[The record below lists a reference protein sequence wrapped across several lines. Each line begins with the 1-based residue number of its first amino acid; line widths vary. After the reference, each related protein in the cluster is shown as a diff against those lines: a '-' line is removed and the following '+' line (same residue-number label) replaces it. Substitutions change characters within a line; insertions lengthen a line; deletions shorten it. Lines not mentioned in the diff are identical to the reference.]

1 MPDLHSEDH
10 GTPPRI
16 IVEYRLDRCVGADA
30 PVPIG
35 LSVDPD
41 RRKRR
46 RNGARSQHV
55 IETDLLVPAIEIS
68 NLTTAN
74 ADEPKRESRLAGIN
88 EVKINQLR
96 QQFP

>member
-1 MPDLHSEDH
+1 MCVFDDY
-10 GTPPRI
+10 PR
-16 IVEYRLDRCVGADA
+16 RSC
-30 PVPIG
+30 G

-41 RRKRR
+41 RRKRWR
-46 RNGARSQHV
+46 DGARSQHV